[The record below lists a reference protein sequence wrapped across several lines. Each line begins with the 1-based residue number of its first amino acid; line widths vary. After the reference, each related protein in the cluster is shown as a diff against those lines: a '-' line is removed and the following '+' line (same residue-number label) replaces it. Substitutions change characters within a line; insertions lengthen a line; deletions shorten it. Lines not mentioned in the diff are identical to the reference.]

1 MRLTELLFRH
11 CLPHSLLTLI
21 ILFALRRSSRQ
32 SSRTAYWICI
42 ILLLGLLIP
51 VQIQLPVSPV
61 VTEPIKTLPLAEIW
75 IESSD
80 APVSS
85 VAASSFS
92 FSSPRLNVNG
102 NQIITLLWLGGA
114 AAALAIYLIGNHQSL
129 KMIQRWSKPAEAS
142 SMELLRQLQI
152 KLKLKRK
159 LRLVICRHTATPCAM
174 GLIRPTIILP
184 DQKWEPEELS
194 LILTHELIHIRQNDC
209 WVRLLCLITRVIYW
223 FNPVVYL
230 LEIHL
235 NQYCEQACDE
245 AVIKNCSLEERHQYG
260 SLLIKQA
267 RGKGQLPLLSTGFGL
282 RPKQIQERLTLIMN
296 QNYFK
301 LNWEKVLIAAALV
314 MMTGCVIKEKEIR
327 NFLAAPL
334 ANARAE
340 NQMIYVNADTLK
352 GYQKQSGFE
361 EMFISENKNLT
372 LNQFREKMK
381 KQVEVIRAEGFALDS
396 LMAYPNMIQQIV
408 LPQVST
414 ISSKIWD
421 SNINQNRIITIAYIL
436 DGDNDRITFEQCS
449 QLHSIFNEEINNYFN
464 ELSDEQLQAF
474 LYKNDREASLSFIK
488 QLFAELTEDTLFSV
502 RQISIDAVRIDE
514 NQPAIDIS
522 LDLTWEE
529 LQTMSYKEIMEL
541 IKIEEGPSY
550 ILTTADGFKIY
561 GFGIGFYQPIS
572 SICKND
578 EARIA
583 AQAYYK
589 FYDQEENTQQLQQV
603 SDLIEKVDR
612 IINNRLNNLE
622 REDHALLAENLR
634 QLILKEFKLDHGMI
648 WVDVI
653 KY

>member
-421 SNINQNRIITIAYIL
+421 SNIDQNRIITIAYIL

-449 QLHSIFNEEINNYFN
+449 QLHLIFNEKINNYFN

-474 LYKNDREASLSFIK
+474 LYKNDQEASLSFIK

-612 IINNRLNNLE
+612 IINNRLNNLK

>member
-612 IINNRLNNLE
+612 IINNRLNNLK

>member
-21 ILFALRRSSRQ
+21 ILLVLRRSSRQ
-32 SSRTAYWICI
+32 SSRTAYWVCI

-51 VQIQLPVSPV
+51 VQIQLPVAPA
-61 VTEPIKTLPLAEIW
+61 VTEPIKALPLAEIW

-352 GYQKQSGFE
+352 GYQKQSEFE
-361 EMFISENKNLT
+361 EMFISENK
-372 LNQFREKMK
+372 K
-381 KQVEVIRAEGFALDS
+381 
-396 LMAYPNMIQQIV
+396 
-408 LPQVST
+408 
-414 ISSKIWD
+414 
-421 SNINQNRIITIAYIL
+421 
-436 DGDNDRITFEQCS
+436 
-449 QLHSIFNEEINNYFN
+449 
-464 ELSDEQLQAF
+464 
-474 LYKNDREASLSFIK
+474 
-488 QLFAELTEDTLFSV
+488 LFFTKA
-502 RQISIDAVRIDE
+502 
-514 NQPAIDIS
+514 
-522 LDLTWEE
+522 
-529 LQTMSYKEIMEL
+529 
-541 IKIEEGPSY
+541 
-550 ILTTADGFKIY
+550 
-561 GFGIGFYQPIS
+561 
-572 SICKND
+572 
-578 EARIA
+578 
-583 AQAYYK
+583 
-589 FYDQEENTQQLQQV
+589 
-603 SDLIEKVDR
+603 
-612 IINNRLNNLE
+612 
-622 REDHALLAENLR
+622 
-634 QLILKEFKLDHGMI
+634 
-648 WVDVI
+648 
-653 KY
+653 

>member
-85 VAASSFS
+85 IAASSFS

-314 MMTGCVIKEKEIR
+314 MMTG
-327 NFLAAPL
+327 
-334 ANARAE
+334 
-340 NQMIYVNADTLK
+340 
-352 GYQKQSGFE
+352 
-361 EMFISENKNLT
+361 
-372 LNQFREKMK
+372 
-381 KQVEVIRAEGFALDS
+381 
-396 LMAYPNMIQQIV
+396 
-408 LPQVST
+408 
-414 ISSKIWD
+414 
-421 SNINQNRIITIAYIL
+421 
-436 DGDNDRITFEQCS
+436 
-449 QLHSIFNEEINNYFN
+449 
-464 ELSDEQLQAF
+464 
-474 LYKNDREASLSFIK
+474 
-488 QLFAELTEDTLFSV
+488 
-502 RQISIDAVRIDE
+502 
-514 NQPAIDIS
+514 
-522 LDLTWEE
+522 
-529 LQTMSYKEIMEL
+529 
-541 IKIEEGPSY
+541 
-550 ILTTADGFKIY
+550 
-561 GFGIGFYQPIS
+561 
-572 SICKND
+572 
-578 EARIA
+578 
-583 AQAYYK
+583 
-589 FYDQEENTQQLQQV
+589 
-603 SDLIEKVDR
+603 
-612 IINNRLNNLE
+612 
-622 REDHALLAENLR
+622 
-634 QLILKEFKLDHGMI
+634 
-648 WVDVI
+648 
-653 KY
+653 

>member
-51 VQIQLPVSPV
+51 IQIQLPVSPV
-61 VTEPIKTLPLAEIW
+61 VTEPIKTLPFAEIW

-92 FSSPRLNVNG
+92 LSSPRLNVNG

-159 LRLVICRHTATPCAM
+159 LRLVVCRHTATPCAM

-230 LEIHL
+230 LEMHL

-282 RPKQIQERLTLIMN
+282 KPKQIQERLTLIMN

-340 NQMIYVNADTLK
+340 NQMIYVNVNTLK
-352 GYQKQSGFE
+352 GYQKQSEFE

-529 LQTMSYKEIMEL
+529 LQTKSYKEIMEL

-634 QLILKEFKLDHGMI
+634 QLILKELKLDGGMI

>member
-352 GYQKQSGFE
+352 GYQKQSEFE

-381 KQVEVIRAEGFALDS
+381 KQVEVIRDEGFALDS

-612 IINNRLNNLE
+612 IINNRLNNLK

>member
-474 LYKNDREASLSFIK
+474 LCKNDQEASLSFIK

>member
-61 VTEPIKTLPLAEIW
+61 VTEPIKTLPFAEIW

-85 VAASSFS
+85 VVASSFS

>member
-61 VTEPIKTLPLAEIW
+61 VTEPIKTLPFAEIW

-209 WVRLLCLITRVIYW
+209 WVRLLCLIARVIYW

-352 GYQKQSGFE
+352 GYQKQSEFE

-408 LPQVST
+408 LPQAST

-421 SNINQNRIITIAYIL
+421 SNINQIRIITIAYIL

-474 LYKNDREASLSFIK
+474 LYKNDQEASLSFIK

>member
-421 SNINQNRIITIAYIL
+421 SNINQNRITIAYIL

-612 IINNRLNNLE
+612 IINNRLNNLK

>member
-421 SNINQNRIITIAYIL
+421 SNIDQNRIITIAYIL

-449 QLHSIFNEEINNYFN
+449 QLHLIFNEEINNYFN

-474 LYKNDREASLSFIK
+474 LYKNDQEASLSFIK

-612 IINNRLNNLE
+612 IINNRLNNLK

>member
-1 MRLTELLFRH
+1 
-11 CLPHSLLTLI
+11 
-21 ILFALRRSSRQ
+21 
-32 SSRTAYWICI
+32 
-42 ILLLGLLIP
+42 
-51 VQIQLPVSPV
+51 
-61 VTEPIKTLPLAEIW
+61 
-75 IESSD
+75 
-80 APVSS
+80 
-85 VAASSFS
+85 
-92 FSSPRLNVNG
+92 
-102 NQIITLLWLGGA
+102 
-114 AAALAIYLIGNHQSL
+114 
-129 KMIQRWSKPAEAS
+129 
-142 SMELLRQLQI
+142 
-152 KLKLKRK
+152 
-159 LRLVICRHTATPCAM
+159 M

-612 IINNRLNNLE
+612 IINNRLNNLK

-653 KY
+653 K

>member
-474 LYKNDREASLSFIK
+474 LYKNDQEASLSFIK

-612 IINNRLNNLE
+612 IINNRLNNLK

>member
-32 SSRTAYWICI
+32 SSRTAYWVCI

-51 VQIQLPVSPV
+51 VQIQLPVAPA
-61 VTEPIKTLPLAEIW
+61 VTEPIKALPLAEIW

-474 LYKNDREASLSFIK
+474 LYKNDQEASLSFIK

>member
-32 SSRTAYWICI
+32 SSRTAYWVCI

-51 VQIQLPVSPV
+51 VQIQLPVAPA
-61 VTEPIKTLPLAEIW
+61 VTEPIKALPLAEIW

-260 SLLIKQA
+260 SLWSKQA

-474 LYKNDREASLSFIK
+474 LYKNDQEASLSFIK

>member
-21 ILFALRRSSRQ
+21 ILLVLRRSSRQ
-32 SSRTAYWICI
+32 SSRTAYWVCI

-51 VQIQLPVSPV
+51 VQIQLPVAPA
-61 VTEPIKTLPLAEIW
+61 VTEPIKALPLAEIW

-352 GYQKQSGFE
+352 GYQKQSEFE

-474 LYKNDREASLSFIK
+474 LYKNDQEASLSFIK

-612 IINNRLNNLE
+612 IINNRLNNLK

>member
-42 ILLLGLLIP
+42 ILLLGLLVP

-92 FSSPRLNVNG
+92 FSSLRLNVNG

-114 AAALAIYLIGNHQSL
+114 ATALAIYLIGNHQSL

-184 DQKWEPEELS
+184 DQKWESEELS

-352 GYQKQSGFE
+352 GYQKQSEFE

-502 RQISIDAVRIDE
+502 RQISIDAFRIDE

-541 IKIEEGPSY
+541 IKIEEGTSY

>member
-21 ILFALRRSSRQ
+21 ILLVLRRSSRQ
-32 SSRTAYWICI
+32 SSRTAYWVCI

-352 GYQKQSGFE
+352 GYQKQSEFE

-474 LYKNDREASLSFIK
+474 LYKNDQEASLSFIK

-612 IINNRLNNLE
+612 IINNRLNNLK